1 MKKEKKEGL
10 SCKQCVVKRKDH
22 TEEFDE
28 KKVYG
33 SVYAACAS
41 AHYNEMQ
48 CEGIAEEITKNI
60 KKFVKNKK
68 EIPSTEIR
76 KKIESEL
83 KKKDE
88 ELAFFYEQHLPNL
101 KKL

>member
-1 MKKEKKEGL
+1 MAII
-10 SCKQCVVKRKDH
+10 VKRIGHK
-22 TEEFDE
+22 ERFDE
-28 KKVYG
+28 RKVYG

-41 AHYNEMQ
+41 SHYDEAR
-48 CEGIAEEITKNI
+48 CEKTAGQITEKI
-60 KKFVKNKK
+60 KKFIKNKK
-68 EIPSTEIR
+68 EISSTEIR

-101 KKL
+101 KRL

>member
-1 MKKEKKEGL
+1 MAIIVKRQGHKEK
-10 SCKQCVVKRKDH
+10 
-22 TEEFDE
+22 FDE

-41 AHYNEMQ
+41 AHYDETLR
-48 CEGIAEEITKNI
+48 EKTAEDVTSNV
-60 KKFVKNKK
+60 KKFVRNKK
-68 EIPSTEIR
+68 SINSIKLR
-76 KKIESEL
+76 KKIEELL
-83 KKKDE
+83 KKENE

>member
-1 MKKEKKEGL
+1 MSKKRKLKEA
-10 SCKQCVVKRKDH
+10 CKYCIVKRKGH

-28 KKVYG
+28 KKIYA

-41 AHYNEMQ
+41 AHYDEMK
-48 CEGIAEEITKNI
+48 CENTAEIITKKI
-60 KKFVKNKK
+60 KKFAIGK
-68 EIPSTEIR
+68 
-76 KKIESEL
+76 KKIESAKIRRKVESEL
-83 KKKDE
+83 KKKDK

>member
-1 MKKEKKEGL
+1 MAII
-10 SCKQCVVKRKDH
+10 VKRKGH
-22 TEEFDE
+22 FEKFDE

-41 AHYNEMQ
+41 AHYDERL
-48 CEGIAEEITKNI
+48 CEKNAEEITSRV

-68 EIPSTEIR
+68 KIDSIQIR
-76 KKIESEL
+76 KKVEELL
-83 KKKDE
+83 KKKNK

-101 KKL
+101 KRL